1 MREFLLTV
9 LLAAIICYLITPLVR
24 DLAIKSGAVM
34 QIRSRDVH
42 VKPTPRWG
50 GLAMWLSMALTLVI
64 VNQLP
69 LVAKSFSREATG
81 IFLAGTFILFL
92 GLIDDRFDLDPITKF
107 AGQALAGGILLI
119 YGVQILWL
127 PINGITTVPANIG
140 QLLTVLFVMVVI
152 NAINFVDGLD
162 GLATGIVAICAAS
175 FFAFSYLL
183 AVINGFSRAGAPSL
197 ITAVVIGLCLGF
209 LPHNF
214 YPAQIFMGDSGA
226 MFLGLMI
233 SASAIT
239 LTGQVDASAITNENS
254 GTVLL
259 PLLLP
264 FTVLAIPLLDFAM
277 AIIRR
282 IRAGRSPFS
291 ADREHLHH
299 RIMRM
304 GLTQQRTTV
313 VLYLWTA
320 MFAIP
325 TAIAAFIPIPFAL
338 LAGLF
343 IFALSVIVIKRN
355 KNKVIIEH
363 NRDSVKKTVTQ
374 KDKRV
379 RKS

>member
-1 MREFLLTV
+1 
-9 LLAAIICYLITPLVR
+9 
-24 DLAIKSGAVM
+24 M
-34 QIRSRDVH
+34 QIRTRDVH
-42 VKPTPRWG
+42 VSPTPRWG

-69 LVAKSFSREATG
+69 LIHKSFGREATG
-81 IFLAGTFILFL
+81 IFLSGTFILFL

-127 PINGITTVPANIG
+127 PINGITTIPANIG

-162 GLATGIVAICAAS
+162 GLATGIVAICAS
-175 FFAFSYLL
+175 CFFAFSYLL
-183 AVINGFSRAGAPSL
+183 AVINGLNRAGAPSL

-239 LTGQVDASAITNENS
+239 LTGQVDASAITAENS
-254 GTVLL
+254 GSALL

-277 AIIRR
+277 AIVRR
-282 IRAGRSPFS
+282 LRAGRSPFS

-320 MFAIP
+320 MFAVP
-325 TAIAAFIPIPFAL
+325 TAIAAFIPIWIAL
-338 LAGLF
+338 LVGAV
-343 IFALSVIVIKRN
+343 IFALSILVIKRN
-355 KNKVIIEH
+355 KNTVIIEH
-363 NRDSVKKTVTQ
+363 NRSAKVK
-374 KDKRV
+374 
-379 RKS
+379 